1 MIKNSFDSFG
11 NKNINNNCIYFLNY
25 IFNIEYNSD
34 WENIFNFFNKEKNNK
49 YLLFLENINSE
60 IFNQIL
66 LYHFE
71 LYFNQILSNFDKYN
85 YTHLKQALNYIS
97 NIFNNNVPNDLANIK
112 KIFSIAYIKVF
123 IDKISKKYL
132 NNLSMN
138 LDEFISLVNSDE
150 INEDIKYIIKI
161 YFFKCVYFNNKEL
174 DNINKLN
181 SYIITKEHFPFK
193 EDYIFQHK
201 KIKKEN
207 FVFENCF
214 IPMNNI
220 DIYMQEKNK
229 IKEKNFPELN
239 YGFFIKEEFDIFYCL
254 FINHIFSPI
263 FSLNLSQYDEK
274 KNLDNFITEFEQNI
288 LGKKI
293 IISNNNKHFIQI
305 FQNLYTKKII
315 NKYQINSQN
324 QLEILFYSIRFILS
338 LFNNNN
344 KNNNNFYS
352 SLISQN
358 TYEIITS
365 SYVPGTTPFNNI
377 YLNSYYAL
385 KELMPITNENEFG
398 FYICSC
404 GQYYTLGKCT
414 CPAYQFNC

>member
-1 MIKNSFDSFG
+1 
-11 NKNINNNCIYFLNY
+11 
-25 IFNIEYNSD
+25 
-34 WENIFNFFNKEKNNK
+34 
-49 YLLFLENINSE
+49 
-60 IFNQIL
+60 
-66 LYHFE
+66 
-71 LYFNQILSNFDKYN
+71 
-85 YTHLKQALNYIS
+85 
-97 NIFNNNVPNDLANIK
+97 
-112 KIFSIAYIKVF
+112 
-123 IDKISKKYL
+123 
-132 NNLSMN
+132 
-138 LDEFISLVNSDE
+138 
-150 INEDIKYIIKI
+150 
-161 YFFKCVYFNNKEL
+161 
-174 DNINKLN
+174 
-181 SYIITKEHFPFK
+181 
-193 EDYIFQHK
+193 
-201 KIKKEN
+201 
-207 FVFENCF
+207 
-214 IPMNNI
+214 
-220 DIYMQEKNK
+220 MQEKNK

-239 YGFFIKEEFDIFYCL
+239 YGFFNNEEFDIFYCL

-263 FSLNLSQYDEK
+263 FSLNLNQNDEK
-274 KNLDNFITEFEQNI
+274 INLENFITELEQNI
-288 LGKKI
+288 LGNKI
-293 IISNNNKHFIQI
+293 IINNDNKHFIQI

-414 CPAYQFNC
+414 CPAYQFNCQNCGLIIGGIGHYLEEREDHFRLYLNKDKFNENVFARDEVISNKIPYMFFDENNV